1 MKSKHECDFCPE
13 TCNTISHANYRV
25 CPVCFEKMHSSFKE
39 LSALKKDARICAEW
53 LTIPIGAHSSM
64 DEFNMVHFAADRI
77 LASTEE

>member
-39 LSALKKDARICAEW
+39 LSALKKDARLLALAGVRSAHHDVLDEEEW
-53 LTIPIGAHSSM
+53 
-64 DEFNMVHFAADRI
+64 EAACRI
-77 LASTEE
+77 LAATEEK